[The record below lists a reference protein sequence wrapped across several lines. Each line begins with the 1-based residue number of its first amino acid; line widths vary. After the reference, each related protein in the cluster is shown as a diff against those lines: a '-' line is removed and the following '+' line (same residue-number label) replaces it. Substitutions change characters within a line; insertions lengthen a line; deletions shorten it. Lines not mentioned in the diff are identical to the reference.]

1 MESTENFNIWL
12 NFDAQEVSLANY
24 LSPGVE
30 TDEAQTIIVTMSK
43 FAEGYKAQ
51 EVPPEA
57 PWTWI
62 YDENCVRT
70 MGEWWGK
77 FRT

>member
-1 MESTENFNIWL
+1 M
-12 NFDAQEVSLANY
+12 
-24 LSPGVE
+24 
-30 TDEAQTIIVTMSK
+30 VTMSK

-51 EVPPEA
+51 ELPPEA

-62 YDENCVRT
+62 YDENAVRT

-77 FRT
+77 FRTQNIAFREQYPLNYEEFPEWDEGGGGV